1 MTKYSLISYSINF
14 QDRTEQPHITKRRRT
29 LATTATTEEEEEE
42 VVATAGEDKEEAEDK
57 VGGAVKNGDAV
68 VQKIQLQQK
77 RWRKDLGGISIPR
90 RHDALLLLRSGRM
103 TMR

>member
-1 MTKYSLISYSINF
+1 MLFIPDFWPVTNYSLISYSINF

-57 VGGAVKNGDAV
+57 VGGAVKNGNAV
-68 VQKIQLQQK
+68 GVKVNIKVNPATQSKK
-77 RWRKDLGGISIPR
+77 
-90 RHDALLLLRSGRM
+90 
-103 TMR
+103 